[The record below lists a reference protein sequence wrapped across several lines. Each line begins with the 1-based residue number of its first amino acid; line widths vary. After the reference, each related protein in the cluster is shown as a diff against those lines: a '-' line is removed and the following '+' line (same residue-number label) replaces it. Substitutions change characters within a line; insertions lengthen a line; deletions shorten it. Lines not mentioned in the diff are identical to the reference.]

1 MLDIG
6 LVVLTGAAALYMMV
20 RSPVGE
26 FFELLPIGAAG
37 IPLYL
42 LWFAI
47 IALGL
52 LWRRPSSGRTT
63 ARAGVAKVLL
73 YAASVPLIGAAAT
86 RGLLVYQDQ
95 QADEHWPPR
104 FSDNRH
110 PFVDSLT
117 SQQQAKWAAHVAEHA
132 MITGS
137 VGTATDSASAIAP
150 SVGAALVIPSAW
162 PMPSG
167 VRIAR
172 RTRADTVELWARTA
186 DGAVACVARPSAHE
200 HEQCTTTVG
209 PDTGAYLLPQRSV
222 AEAVI
227 APLAPYPDS
236 TALTW
241 PQYRFDAARI
251 MPRDTAAG
259 ATDTTEWAAHM
270 DGPARSSVSLA
281 GNLVLIGAHGSGSVE
296 AFDRTTGER
305 RWQTRVPSWVH
316 MDITSD
322 GRTAAVG
329 FGDNALSFTGRA
341 PSGMSVFDVQTGR
354 LRWTHFDESS
364 VMSGAVIRDNA
375 VVYATA
381 LGVVRRRSL
390 ETGAL
395 LAEDSLPGGVVM
407 APAAMRGDTVVYGLE
422 HDHVCAILA
431 STLKRVWCRRFEGMR
446 MMGHAAPAILGNMV
460 VVTASQTI
468 GNLSWSEFRAL
479 PLRLQARL
487 IYGSLFPNRY
497 YEIAGQRFFALRLSD
512 GGSVWASRNYTKVR
526 NVDGHTAGTS
536 VLTDS
541 AGLVVLP
548 QANVVVGFDPQ
559 SGVERW
565 TAGAHLAR
573 GPALI
578 THGRAIVAGTDGKTE
593 VRDVKSGA
601 LTCTMTRR
609 TGHDRAGAASDGRAL
624 YFVDRAGMIERIA
637 IDRLLGCR
645 GEGLAPA

>member
-1 MLDIG
+1 MLDLA
-6 LVVLTGAAALYMMV
+6 LVVLTGVAALYMMV

-52 LWRRPSSGRTT
+52 LWRRNGSGRTT
-63 ARAGVAKVLL
+63 ARAGLAKVLL

-95 QADEHWPPR
+95 RADEHWPPR

-117 SQQQAKWAAHVAEHA
+117 SQQQAQWAAHVAEHA
-132 MITGS
+132 MITAS
-137 VGTATDSASAIAP
+137 VGTTDSASAITPA
-150 SVGAALVIPSAW
+150 SGAALVIPAAW

-200 HEQCTTTVG
+200 HEQCNTTVG
-209 PDTGAYLLPQRSV
+209 PDTGAYLLPQRS
-222 AEAVI
+222 AADAVI

-236 TALTW
+236 GALTW

-251 MPRDTAAG
+251 MPSDHAAG
-259 ATDTTEWAAHM
+259 ATDSTEWTAHM

-468 GNLSWSEFRAL
+468 GNLSWSEFRGL
-479 PLRLQARL
+479 PLRLQARM

-497 YEIAGQRFFALRLSD
+497 YEIAGQRVLALRLSD
-512 GGSVWASRNYTKVR
+512 GSSVWASRNYTKVR

-548 QANVVVGFDPQ
+548 QANVVVGFDPHT
-559 SGVERW
+559 GAERW

-578 THGRAIVAGTDGKTE
+578 TNGRAIVAGTDGKTE
-593 VRDVKSGA
+593 VRDVMSGA
-601 LTCTMTRR
+601 LTCTMTRGM
-609 TGHDRAGAASDGRAL
+609 GHDRAGPASDGRML
-624 YFVDRAGMIERIA
+624 YFVDRAGMLERIA

-645 GEGLAPA
+645 GEGLTPA